1 MKFFEFS
8 QTIAPPV
15 PGLLLRALFMREL
28 ISMFTLI
35 RESGW
40 ETQKD
45 PAEFP
50 SRTTLNFMYSRNT
63 GCTNKFANTVSN
75 PFILVGTA
83 TPSMDSLKTLKLPQ
97 THSVL

>member
-28 ISMFTLI
+28 ISMFTFI
-35 RESGW
+35 RESEWG
-40 ETQKD
+40 TQKD

-50 SRTTLNFMYSRNT
+50 SHTTLEFMYSRNT
-63 GCTNKFANTVSN
+63 GFTDKLANSVSE
-75 PFILVGTA
+75 PFTLVRV
-83 TPSMDSLKTLKLPQ
+83 DL
-97 THSVL
+97 